1 MHVHA
6 ALPQED
12 YAGLLSSAKA
22 GLALC
27 LGAHPGI
34 VPYEMA
40 QFGLHTVT
48 NVHVNRP
55 AEFIRAQSRY
65 LQPCELDYK
74 SVAEALARAV
84 VAALDEPGVYCQ
96 MSYPASWDA
105 AFAPALEDIGRI
117 FGLRQGTRL

>member
-1 MHVHA
+1 VGVSLMNA
-6 ALPQED
+6 P
-12 YAGLLSSAKA
+12 
-22 GLALC
+22 
-27 LGAHPGI
+27 HPSV

-48 NVHVNRP
+48 NVYANRP

-96 MSYPASWDA
+96 LDHPASWDQ
-105 AFAPALEDIGRI
+105 AFAPAFEDIGTVFSLPR
-117 FGLRQGTRL
+117 